1 MIRIIRARDGVPER
15 IVQHDVQRRQLL
27 GVEDVRD
34 RKLRERGGDGD
45 E

>member
-1 MIRIIRARDGVPER
+1 MHGVRER
-15 IVQHDVQRRQLL
+15 IVQHDVQRRELL
-27 GVEDVRD
+27 GVEHVRD